1 MASFLNVLIFQ
12 GNVGADPEISTHG
25 DRTQAR
31 FSVANT
37 RVWTDRDGN
46 RREETTWLQV
56 RAWGRLAETARDYV
70 RRGGRVAVSG
80 RLASWRDEDGG
91 WHHYMEATDLHLQDA
106 PKGDGPPE
114 PRRSQ
119 GHRQGRQ
126 SQSQSQG
133 RQGQGRQS
141 QGQGQG
147 QGRQG
152 QSQSHAAG
160 GWGIPDDDE
169 PPF

>member
-56 RAWGRLAETARDYV
+56 RVWGRLAETARDYV
-70 RRGGRVAVSG
+70 RRGGRVGV
-80 RLASWRDEDGG
+80 D
-91 WHHYMEATDLHLQDA
+91 TA
-106 PKGDGPPE
+106 P
-114 PRRSQ
+114 
-119 GHRQGRQ
+119 
-126 SQSQSQG
+126 
-133 RQGQGRQS
+133 GQGARFWFVLP
-141 QGQGQG
+141 
-147 QGRQG
+147 RIDT
-152 QSQSHAAG
+152 AG
-160 GWGIPDDDE
+160 LDSTELATGILE
-169 PPF
+169 SARYFFCQRA